1 MRLTDLLVDIL
12 HATVYSGLGVALL
25 LLGFVLVDLLTPG
38 ALRVQ
43 IWAERNRNAALYLSS
58 SLLGTGAIVFTA
70 ILTTYENF
78 TQGLIS
84 TACFGLLGLALKA
97 GAFWLVDV
105 LTPGKLGQMIVD
117 TEQHPAVWVSAAANI
132 AISAIVCA
140 SIS

>member
-1 MRLTDLLVDIL
+1 MPLSDLFANIVAAVI
-12 HATVYSGLGVALL
+12 YSGVGIGLL

-38 ALRVQ
+38 ALREQ
-43 IWAERNRNAALYLSS
+43 IWSERNRNAALYLCS

-70 ILTTYENF
+70 ILTTYQDF
-78 TQGLIS
+78 TTGLIS

-117 TEQHPAVWVSAAANI
+117 AEQHPAVWVAAAANV

-140 SIS
+140 AIS

>member
-1 MRLTDLLVDIL
+1 M
-12 HATVYSGLGVALL
+12 VYSGVGVALL
-25 LLGFVLVDLLTPG
+25 MLGFVLVDVLTPG
-38 ALRVQ
+38 ALRTH

-58 SLLGTGAIVFTA
+58 SLVGTGAIVFTA
-70 ILTTYENF
+70 ILTTYEDF
-78 TQGLIS
+78 TVGLLS
-84 TACFGLLGLALKA
+84 TVCFGLLGMALKA

-117 TEQHPAVWVSAAANI
+117 TEQHPAVWVSAAANL